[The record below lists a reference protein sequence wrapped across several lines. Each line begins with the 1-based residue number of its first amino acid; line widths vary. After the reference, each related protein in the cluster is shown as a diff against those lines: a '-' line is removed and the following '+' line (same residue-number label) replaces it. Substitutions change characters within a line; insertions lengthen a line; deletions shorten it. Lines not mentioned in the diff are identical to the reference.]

1 MNSPLINNEPPQDL
15 ESLLRA
21 HAPKTLPPALLAR
34 IERCIEDTL
43 SPTMVADLDEHE
55 TTSLACQQLQ
65 PRALTPELL
74 EKCAGILSARAYPLS
89 EKVLLF
95 PKARVASH
103 ASAHQ
108 TDKDGKKMLANKT
121 MPWTRWGS
129 VAAVATIAAL
139 LAWRSPL
146 PNADAMTGSATRAAV
161 AAHAVTS
168 PSPSTPHQ
176 TAGVV
181 TTSYG
186 SGVKHASDEGVMW
199 TPDHQA
205 QRVIRVQYQDKV
217 LVRDAQGIERMLL
230 VPREEY
236 LVVPEKVD

>member
-1 MNSPLINNEPPQDL
+1 MNTSFTKNEQPQDF

-21 HAPKTLPPALLAR
+21 HAPNTLPPALLAR
-34 IERCIEDTL
+34 LERSIEDTL
-43 SPTMVADLDEHE
+43 TPASSAPSDHHDATVM
-55 TTSLACQQLQ
+55 ACQQLQ

-74 EKCAGILSARAYPLS
+74 DKCADILNTRAYPLS

-103 ASAHQ
+103 VSAQ
-108 TDKDGKKMLANKT
+108 VRATSAKT
-121 MPWTRWGS
+121 TPWTRWGS
-129 VAAVATIAAL
+129 IAAVATIGAL
-139 LAWRSPL
+139 LALRSPL
-146 PNADAMTGSATRAAV
+146 PSSDAVASSAVPAAV
-161 AAHAVTS
+161 
-168 PSPSTPHQ
+168 PSNSTTTPMP
-176 TAGVV
+176 TTANKFAGVV
-181 TTSYG
+181 TTSFG

-199 TPDHQA
+199 TPDHHA